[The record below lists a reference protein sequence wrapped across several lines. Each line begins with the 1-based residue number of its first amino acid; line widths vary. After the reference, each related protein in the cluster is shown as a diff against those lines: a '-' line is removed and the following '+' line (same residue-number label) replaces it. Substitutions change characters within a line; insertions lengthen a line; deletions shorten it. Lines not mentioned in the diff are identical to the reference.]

1 MRTCRNAM
9 EDAVYK
15 FADEEMNKV
24 GCCCCSSC
32 RDDVITYALNRLP
45 PKYYST
51 LEGEMLTLLATI
63 ENQLSADIVFQLSEG
78 AKLVRDHPKH
88 NAIRTPQDV
97 EDSK

>member
-1 MRTCRNAM
+1 
-9 EDAVYK
+9 
-15 FADEEMNKV
+15 
-24 GCCCCSSC
+24 
-32 RDDVITYALNRLP
+32 
-45 PKYYST
+45 
-51 LEGEMLTLLATI
+51 MLTLLATI